1 MVRIRM
7 NRMGRRH
14 VPFFRI
20 NAIEKQVKRDGKVL
34 ENLGWYNPTA
44 KDESKQLLLNDER
57 VKFWLEKGAQPSD
70 TMMDIL
76 AKRNL
81 VDAAAWKTVRETR
94 AKARQVHAAATA
106 AAAAAAPP
114 PKKDVKKDTKKA

>member
-7 NRMGRRH
+7 QRMGRRH

-20 NAIEKQVKRDGKVL
+20 NAVEKQVKRDGKVL

-44 KDESKQLLLNDER
+44 KDASKQIQLDEDR
-57 VKFWLEKGAQPSD
+57 VKHWLARGAQPSD

-76 AKRNL
+76 AQRNL
-81 VDAAAWKTVRETR
+81 VDAAAWKAVRATR
-94 AKARQVHAAATA
+94 AKARQEQAAKV
-106 AAAAAAPP
+106 AAAPA
-114 PKKDVKKDTKKA
+114 KSDKKA

>member
-7 NRMGRRH
+7 QRVGRRH

-20 NAIEKQVKRDGKVL
+20 NAIDKQIKRDGKVL
-34 ENLGWYNPTA
+34 ENLGWYNPSA

-57 VKFWLEKGAQPSD
+57 VKHWLAMGARPSD

-76 AKRNL
+76 SKRNL
-81 VDAAAWKTVRETR
+81 VDAAAWKAVRDTR
-94 AKARQVHAAATA
+94 AKARQEHAAKL
-106 AAAAAAPP
+106 AAAP
-114 PKKDVKKDTKKA
+114 KKDDKKKS

>member
-7 NRMGRRH
+7 QRMGRRH
-14 VPFFRI
+14 VPFYRI
-20 NAIEKQVKRDGKVL
+20 NAVEKTVKRDGKVL

-44 KDESKQLLLNDER
+44 KDSSKQLELNDDR
-57 VKFWLEKGAQPSD
+57 VKHWLSMGAMPSD

-81 VDAAAWKTVRETR
+81 VDAAAWSEVRKGR
-94 AKARQVHAAATA
+94 AAARQAQAAKAP
-106 AAAAAAPP
+106 APA
-114 PKKDVKKDTKKA
+114 PKKK